1 MLRRFQTIFNTVRHL
16 KVTQLFH
23 QVRYR
28 LVSHNPLT
36 YYMDDGASEETYPL
50 KFAIAPPSVT
60 VWKAHGVFTFLNKT
74 VVLGDKIDWNYQGQ
88 GKLWNY
94 NLQYANY
101 LHQPEVSNDKK
112 ANLMRDQY
120 TWLSDGRLRLE
131 PYPASLRSINMIRW
145 MSEHDVRDPELRGY
159 LYADLSFVSTR
170 LEYHLLGNHLLEN
183 AFALMMG
190 GAFFAKTAWL
200 EKGRKILEEELG
212 EQILPDGAH
221 FELSPMYHQIILF
234 RILELL
240 DWYSS
245 WALRDLDFEM
255 LLRQKASD
263 MISWLGN
270 ISFKNHDVPHFNDS
284 SDGIAY
290 PTAWLFQY
298 ANLLGIVGSGKPM
311 RESGYRSVAVGEYEL
326 KIDFAQVGAS
336 YQPGHAHADALSF
349 ILYYKSTPLFV
360 EQGTSTYQASV
371 RRQLERSTQA
381 HNTVVIEGR
390 SQSEMWGVFRVAR
403 RARTTIL
410 RDGLMG
416 VYEAKH
422 DGYKPIGVVH
432 ERKFEISHSALII
445 VDTLSRERPAVSY
458 LHLHPDVTIIDLSYD
473 AVTLSNGVRV
483 VYEGVEDLRREEYD
497 LAVGFNT
504 LCTSTRLVASF
515 SSWLKTCIHLW
526 PV

>member
-1 MLRRFQTIFNTVRHL
+1 IFNTVRHL

-101 LHQPEVSNDKK
+101 LHQPEESNDKK

-131 PYPASLRSINMIRW
+131 PYPASIRSINMIRW
-145 MSEHDVRDPELRGY
+145 ISEHDVRDQGLLGY

-234 RILELL
+234 LILELL
-240 DWYSS
+240 ELYSS
-245 WALRDLDFEM
+245 CELRYLYFEL
-255 LLRQKASD
+255 LLRQNASD
-263 MISWLGN
+263 MISWLDN
-270 ISFKNHDVPHFNDS
+270 ISFKNHDVPYFNDS

-290 PTAWLFQY
+290 PTAWLFQS
-298 ANLLGIVGSGKPM
+298 ANM
-311 RESGYRSVAVGEYEL
+311 
-326 KIDFAQVGAS
+326 
-336 YQPGHAHADALSF
+336 
-349 ILYYKSTPLFV
+349 
-360 EQGTSTYQASV
+360 
-371 RRQLERSTQA
+371 
-381 HNTVVIEGR
+381 
-390 SQSEMWGVFRVAR
+390 
-403 RARTTIL
+403 
-410 RDGLMG
+410 
-416 VYEAKH
+416 
-422 DGYKPIGVVH
+422 
-432 ERKFEISHSALII
+432 
-445 VDTLSRERPAVSY
+445 
-458 LHLHPDVTIIDLSYD
+458 
-473 AVTLSNGVRV
+473 
-483 VYEGVEDLRREEYD
+483 
-497 LAVGFNT
+497 
-504 LCTSTRLVASF
+504 
-515 SSWLKTCIHLW
+515 
-526 PV
+526 